1 MATFTNSK
9 PTGAT
14 GTGQTFTSVSGS
26 RATSNVGSSAAI
38 REVQQA
44 MIEYEPYQKPLLTK
58 LLSSKLGKAPTG
70 NQKFEW
76 IESSLLPMTDTVTLT
91 GGAANEDNIT
101 VGNTDLY
108 QVGTKFVVDA
118 TGEVVIVD
126 SIASSQIDVTRVGT
140 GNITAAAAGSGI
152 HFLGESFEQGS
163 ASATAKSVN
172 KNFPYNYVEIFKAS
186 VQETES
192 QQATAE
198 YGPNDWN
205 RNKAA
210 RMREFLLKIEA
221 NLIHGQRSSATG
233 YQNAA
238 FTQFF
243 TGGIYDTEGDFITT
257 QYAYTG
263 SAPDEDWFFGTF
275 LKGLFAKGTNK
286 KRLYAGSDLVQAIN
300 NYSKVKQQTAVSDKE
315 YGVNI
320 RKIECPFGQLELTW
334 HPMLDG
340 TTFANQGFALDFGM
354 GDAVRY
360 RYLSGNGKNRDLKWR
375 EYVEFQEDDS
385 RKGEWIGEIGLQ
397 ISGDEY
403 NATIKPA

>member
-1 MATFTNSK
+1 MATFTNAK
-9 PTGAT
+9 PSGAT

-26 RATSNVGSSAAI
+26 RATSSVGSSAAI

-91 GGAANEDNIT
+91 GGAANEDNTT
-101 VGNTDLY
+101 VGDSTLY

-118 TGEVVIVD
+118 TGDVCIVD
-126 SIASSQIDVTRVGT
+126 SIASAQIDVTKVGT

-172 KNFPYNYVEIFKAS
+172 KNFPYNYVEIFKKS

-192 QQATAE
+192 QQATVE
-198 YGPNDWN
+198 HGPNDWN

-210 RMREFLLKIEA
+210 RMREFLLNIEA
-221 NLIHGQRSSATG
+221 NLKHGQRSSATG

-238 FTQFF
+238 FTQYF

-257 QYAYTG
+257 QYAYAG
-263 SAPDEDWFFGTF
+263 SAPDEGWFFGTF
-275 LKGLFAKGTNK
+275 LKGLFAKGTNR
-286 KRLYAGSDLVQAIN
+286 KRLYAGSDLVQTIN
-300 NYSKVKQQTAVSDKE
+300 DFSKVKQQTAVSDKE
-315 YGVNI
+315 YGVHI
-320 RKIECPFGQLELTW
+320 REILCPFGVLELVWDPT
-334 HPMLDG
+334 MDG
-340 TTFANQGFALDFGM
+340 STFANQGYALDFGM
-354 GDAVRY
+354 GDAIRY

-403 NATIKPA
+403 HATIKPA